1 MNYTYKERENIVKI
15 RSLVAP
21 VICSTLFLA
30 ACSSKEASTVESE
43 KVATNVEIAAAK
55 MESLDAISSLS
66 GTLLPYEETTVSFG
80 VGGVVK
86 DITGEVGDKVN
97 AGSVLMS
104 LDATEYQLQ
113 VKNAENAIA
122 QASAAL
128 TSSDAAI
135 KAADTG
141 VNSSSESVKAAE
153 ANINSA
159 NASINSAQASLESVL
174 KGARDQERVQA
185 KLVVDRARTA
195 YNNVKVNAD
204 RIKSLYDEGL
214 ASKKEYDDIQLQLA
228 SAETDLKN
236 AEQSYSLVME
246 GATEAQKKQAAAAV
260 QQAEAGKAQA
270 QAGVGQSLAARE
282 QAIAAKEQAVASK
295 GQAEAVYEQALI
307 GKEQAE
313 LTLAKTKLQSP
324 ISGIVLEKLAE
335 EGQRVNPGDP
345 IYKLGNTSQL
355 KVLLPVPDKDI
366 KSWKIGDEVTLRL
379 YEEEKAGKVSTIFP
393 RTNANS
399 GTISVEVTIPNEDGN
414 WVPGQIVN
422 ANRVTSDN
430 TGILVPIEAVIS
442 NGANPYVYLEVEG
455 KAVKAEVETGKLVD
469 NKIHIVSGVKEG
481 DQVVVRGGELLLEG
495 DPLKTSGGNDQ

>member
-1 MNYTYKERENIVKI
+1 MTGWFSRGNGVTGRVIEMNYTYKERENIVKI

-174 KGARDQERVQA
+174 KGAREQERVQA
-185 KLVVDRARTA
+185 KLVVDRAKTA

-204 RIKSLYDEGL
+204 RIKS
-214 ASKKEYDDIQLQLA
+214 
-228 SAETDLKN
+228 
-236 AEQSYSLVME
+236 
-246 GATEAQKKQAAAAV
+246 
-260 QQAEAGKAQA
+260 
-270 QAGVGQSLAARE
+270 
-282 QAIAAKEQAVASK
+282 
-295 GQAEAVYEQALI
+295 
-307 GKEQAE
+307 
-313 LTLAKTKLQSP
+313 
-324 ISGIVLEKLAE
+324 
-335 EGQRVNPGDP
+335 
-345 IYKLGNTSQL
+345 
-355 KVLLPVPDKDI
+355 
-366 KSWKIGDEVTLRL
+366 
-379 YEEEKAGKVSTIFP
+379 
-393 RTNANS
+393 
-399 GTISVEVTIPNEDGN
+399 
-414 WVPGQIVN
+414 
-422 ANRVTSDN
+422 
-430 TGILVPIEAVIS
+430 
-442 NGANPYVYLEVEG
+442 
-455 KAVKAEVETGKLVD
+455 
-469 NKIHIVSGVKEG
+469 
-481 DQVVVRGGELLLEG
+481 
-495 DPLKTSGGNDQ
+495 